1 MSYLNIQ
8 IQIIQM
14 MSDFIQVELL
24 SVLKETDVSSEDT
37 CVLMF
42 GSICSSSAYDP
53 ELEWHVRIPNTNKP
67 PYQPPQPQVSTYQL
81 NWPCWRCC
89 ALCKAF
95 VLWSKAQSQHLCSLP
110 LATIWRLSIITSF
123 LAIT

>member
-14 MSDFIQVELL
+14 MSYFIQVELL

-42 GSICSSSAYDP
+42 GSVCSSSAYDP

-67 PYQPPQPQVSTYQL
+67 PYQPPQPQVSITR
-81 NWPCWRCC
+81 WIGRIGDAVHCAKHSCC
-89 ALCKAF
+89 
-95 VLWSKAQSQHLCSLP
+95 
-110 LATIWRLSIITSF
+110 
-123 LAIT
+123 

>member
-1 MSYLNIQ
+1 MLSYLNIQ

-14 MSDFIQVELL
+14 MSYFIQVELL

-67 PYQPPQPQVSTYQL
+67 PYQPPQPQVSTY
-81 NWPCWRCC
+81 R
-89 ALCKAF
+89 
-95 VLWSKAQSQHLCSLP
+95 
-110 LATIWRLSIITSF
+110 
-123 LAIT
+123 